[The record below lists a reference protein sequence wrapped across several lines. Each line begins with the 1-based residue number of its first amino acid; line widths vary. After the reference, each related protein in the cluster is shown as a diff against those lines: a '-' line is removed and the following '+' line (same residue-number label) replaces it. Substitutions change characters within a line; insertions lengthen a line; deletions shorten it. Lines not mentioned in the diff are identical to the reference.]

1 MRTRVTISSVA
12 VVLALSGAALV
23 TYALWPR
30 PTWSPAELVTLRS
43 LWIGSLGPVPSDPSN
58 TVADDPR
65 AVDLGHA
72 LFFDT
77 RFSANG
83 AVSCATCHV
92 PEKNLVDNLPLAH
105 GVGTTSRTTMPIAG
119 TQYGQWLFWDGRKD
133 SQWSQALGPM
143 ESPVEHGG
151 SRGQYAHLIETY
163 YREPYEALFGRMP
176 SVLSIPERAGP
187 VDDAQARAAWG
198 ALSAE
203 DREAVTRIY
212 ANMGKAIAA
221 YERRLLPGAS
231 RFDAHAE
238 DAINGR
244 SSDALSLDEVAGL
257 RLFIG
262 RANCTVCHM
271 GPLFTSHEFQNT
283 GIPGRQDLP
292 PDNGRLAG
300 VDKVQK
306 DEFNCLS
313 PYSDARPEQCTTL
326 QFMKRAGTEMERQY
340 KVPSLRNV
348 GERGALMHAGQ
359 FASIAQALDHYSR
372 APAAEAGHSELKP
385 LSLAPAEIHQLDA
398 FLRSLSGGINAPA
411 ELLASPDPTRQGR
424 AE

>member
-1 MRTRVTISSVA
+1 MRTGYTLTSVA
-12 VVLALSGAALV
+12 VMLALSGAVLV
-23 TYALWPR
+23 AYGLWPR
-30 PTWSPAELVTLRS
+30 QTWTPAELVTLRS

-58 TVADDPR
+58 AVADDPR
-65 AVDLGHA
+65 AVDLGHE

-83 AVSCATCHV
+83 AVACATCHV
-92 PEKNLVDNLPLAH
+92 PDKNLVDNLPLAR

-133 SQWSQALGPM
+133 SQWAQALGPM

-151 SRGQYAHLIETY
+151 SRGQYARLIAAY
-163 YREPYEALFGRMP
+163 YREPYEVLFGQLP
-176 SVLSIPERAGP
+176 PLQNVPERAGP
-187 VDDAQARAAWG
+187 VEDARAHAAWD

-212 ANMGKAIAA
+212 VNMGKAIAA
-221 YERRLLPGAS
+221 FERRLLPGAS
-231 RFDAHAE
+231 RFDAYVEATLS
-238 DAINGR
+238 GV
-244 SSDALSLDEVAGL
+244 SSAALNPDEVAGL
-257 RLFIG
+257 GLFIG

-283 GIPGRQDLP
+283 GIPGRSDLP
-292 PDNGRLAG
+292 PDNGRLGG
-300 VDKVQK
+300 VDKVQS

-313 PYSDARPEQCTTL
+313 RYSDARPEQCTTL
-326 QFMKRAGTEMERQY
+326 RFMKLAGHEMERQY

-359 FASIAQALDHYSR
+359 FATIGEALDHYSR

-385 LSLAPAEIHQLDA
+385 LNLSPTEARQIEA
-398 FLRSLSGGINAPA
+398 FLRSLSGGINAPP
-411 ELLASPDPTRQGR
+411 ELLAGY
-424 AE
+424 E